1 MKKIFAITFL
11 FVLKITSASG
21 QLSKLELK
29 KANHH
34 LMQYYISLPSN
45 WSPDRKWPVVIAI
58 EDAGKQFKKNAE
70 RFIGARKDMPFI
82 IVVPFITTNG
92 QQGHKDSTIYPYSKA
107 VWDTIDKISICK
119 FDIDGL
125 QSIINDVKA
134 NFSGSEKV
142 FITGFEAGTHLL
154 WSMIFQHPELLYAAA
169 PVAGNYRGR
178 CMENNSFSNDNSRV
192 QLPINNFTGSDDNGF
207 GVKGTYYDQYLEAKN
222 QAIAH
227 GFKNISETTVAGK
240 GHVSLPDQVLGYFN
254 KVWINVK

>member
-11 FVLKITSASG
+11 FAVTITSASG

-29 KANHH
+29 KADHH
-34 LMQYYISLPSN
+34 LMQYYFSLPGN

-70 RFIGARKDMPFI
+70 RFSDGRKDMPFI

-92 QQGHKDSTIYPYSKA
+92 RQGHKDPTIYPYSNA
-107 VWDTIDKISICK
+107 VWDTIDRISICK

-125 QSIINDVKA
+125 QSIINDLKA
-134 NFSGSEKV
+134 NFSASEKV
-142 FITGFEAGTHLL
+142 FITGFEAGTHLV

-169 PVAGNYRGR
+169 PVAGNYIGR
-178 CMENNSFSNDNSRV
+178 CMETNSFSNDNSRI
-192 QLPINNFTGSDDNGF
+192 QLPINNFTGSEDNDF
-207 GVKGTYYDQYLEAKN
+207 GVKGTYYYQYLEAKN

-227 GFKNISETTVAGK
+227 GYKNISETTVAGK
-240 GHVSLPDQVLGYFN
+240 AHVSLPQQVLEYFN